1 MIRTPEKSTL
11 VDKWSTGWICQRVL
25 TYLSTMPPPTS
36 SQRRS
41 QDTKARI
48 LAAAR
53 RLFAEEGYE
62 PTTVRAVAAAANADP
77 ALVIRYFGSKEG
89 LFAEAASFE
98 LRIPDLS
105 GIPHEALGAAI
116 VRHFLTRWEGDPADN
131 ALRILLRAAA
141 TNAAA
146 AARCREIFARQVLP
160 AISRDAPSGDAARR
174 AGLIGTQLLGF
185 ALCRYILSLPAV
197 MDMESET
204 AVAIL
209 GPTIQRYLT
218 EPLAPNTA
226 V

>member
-1 MIRTPEKSTL
+1 MQL
-11 VDKWSTGWICQRVL
+11 
-25 TYLSTMPPPTS
+25 PPN

-53 RLFAEEGYE
+53 HLFAEEGYE
-62 PTTVRAVAAAANADP
+62 PTTVRAVAAAAKADP

-89 LFAEAASFE
+89 LFAAAASFD

-105 GIPHEALGAAI
+105 IVPREAMGAALA
-116 VRHFLTRWEGDPADN
+116 RHFLTRWEGDPADN

-146 AARCREIFARQVLP
+146 AARCREIFSQQVLP
-160 AISRDAPSGDAARR
+160 AISRVAPAGDAARR
-174 AGLIGTQLLGF
+174 AALVGTQLLGF

-197 MDMESET
+197 MDMDRET

-218 EPLAPNTA
+218 EPLAPNAA